1 MGEVIGS
8 ALAAFAIAITAT
20 PLVRS
25 LARSYGI
32 IRPPGGRH
40 EHSGPTPLWGGLSIL
55 STVLLVVGFHPTL
68 VLTPEILALLIGLGL
83 FLLVGMRDDRRELSW
98 RTLLSLQGIA
108 ALILLLGGVRLW
120 YISVFTESAWRLDTW
135 MFSVP
140 FPFCGTPDCAVP
152 VLGSLLLIAWVAACV
167 NAMNWL
173 DGSDGVATTVS
184 AVALAALAILS
195 LTAEVRQPALAIIAA
210 AGFGASIGFL
220 PWNLPRARIF
230 LGSAGSFGL
239 GFLIAALAVLAGTK
253 LATVAM
259 VLLLPGADAAAVIFI
274 RMLRGTPITQGD
286 TRHLHHQLR
295 TLGWKPREI
304 IFLHGGTSALLGISA
319 FLLPRPWK
327 IVTLVLIFILFMGIL
342 VAMKVILSPERR
354 EKKSPEQIPLRNTA
368 SDGTI

>member
-1 MGEVIGS
+1 MEEVLGS
-8 ALAAFAIAITAT
+8 ALAAFGVAVTAA
-20 PLVRS
+20 PFVRS

-40 EHSGPTPLWGGLSIL
+40 EPSGPTPLWGGLSIL
-55 STVLLVVGFHPTL
+55 GAVLLVVGLHPTL
-68 VLTPEILALLIGLGL
+68 TLTPEILALLIGLGL
-83 FLLVGMRDDRRELSW
+83 FLFIGMRDDQRELSW
-98 RTLLSLQGIA
+98 QTLLSVQGIA

-140 FPFCGTPDCAVP
+140 FSFCGTPDCAVP
-152 VLGSLLLIAWVAACV
+152 VLGSLLLITWIAACV

-184 AVALAALAILS
+184 AVALAALAVLS
-195 LTAEVRQPALAIIAA
+195 LTADVRQPALAIIAA
-210 AGFGASIGFL
+210 AGFGASVGFL

-259 VLLLPGADAAAVIFI
+259 VLLLPGADAAAVIFV
-274 RMLRGTPITQGD
+274 RMLRGTPIAQGD

-304 IFLHGGTSALLGISA
+304 VLLHGGTSALLGILA

-327 IVTLVLIFILFMGIL
+327 IMALALIFVLLTGTL
-342 VAMKVILSPERR
+342 VAMKLILSGTPR
-354 EKKSPEQIPLRNTA
+354 KKSPEKIPPR
-368 SDGTI
+368 SEE